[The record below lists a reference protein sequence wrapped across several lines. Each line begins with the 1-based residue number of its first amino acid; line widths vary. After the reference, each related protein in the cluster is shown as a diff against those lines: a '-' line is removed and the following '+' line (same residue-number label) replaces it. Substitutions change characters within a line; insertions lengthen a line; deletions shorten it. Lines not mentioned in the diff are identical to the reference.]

1 MIRITRGKKL
11 AFSQSML
18 LILKQLLAGYDPL
31 QMAGLLSP
39 HCPSASA
46 WWVPSCF
53 LLGGCHLVFCLV
65 GAILF
70 SAWWVLSC
78 FLLGGCHLVFCLVGA
93 ILFSAWWVLSC
104 FLLGWCHLVFCLVG
118 AILFAAEGSMLWRAQ
133 TLDQILTPYSPVMR
147 PILAG
152 FSSIFGL
159 RFPHGN
165 DAIHPGASKK
175 RMLLWVSAQ
184 GARNKGLHCLQR
196 ITKHM

>member
-31 QMAGLLSP
+31 QMADLLSP

-53 LLGGCHLVFCLV
+53 LLGGCY
-65 GAILF
+65 
-70 SAWWVLSC
+70 
-78 FLLGGCHLVFCLVGA
+78 LVFCLVGA

-118 AILFAAEGSMLWRAQ
+118 AILFAAEGSML
-133 TLDQILTPYSPVMR
+133 
-147 PILAG
+147 
-152 FSSIFGL
+152 
-159 RFPHGN
+159 
-165 DAIHPGASKK
+165 
-175 RMLLWVSAQ
+175 
-184 GARNKGLHCLQR
+184 
-196 ITKHM
+196 